1 MRGEPVSIFG
11 LVASVIAGSIGKS
24 TGEAILAA
32 VRAAFPPGH
41 PEVLFAEWM
50 VGNSGRLRE
59 ACVELGIEPPEPGPE
74 LYQRLKAAVTAKL
87 GQDECIRESAE

>member
-1 MRGEPVSIFG
+1 MSEI
-11 LVASVIAGSIGKS
+11 ANSVGKS
-24 TGEAILAA
+24 TGEMILTA

-50 VGNSGRLRE
+50 VENSGRICE
-59 ACVELGIEPPEPGPE
+59 ACVELGIDPPERGPE
-74 LYQRLKAAVTAKL
+74 LYQRLKTAVTAKL